1 MPKRKKIVGREC
13 REKDKLRKRQK
24 RQQKYQSSMNV
35 ITDEHMA
42 DSFVPCGTLDGA
54 VSAPPGNLPG
64 QGSMGL
70 PPIEE
75 KPLARVQASPRVKMH
90 SNAPRLSSP
99 QGSRLFVHHGDKA
112 LSPDSPVWVCTP
124 ARVPGHDDGF
134 KPSPAGQ
141 TQLDTSRMEETSS
154 TLKKD
159 EGYKDSIKEMKNE
172 RVLNGIFTVNK
183 ENFKSEKQD
192 VMYERQK
199 NEIVMEKCEKQVEL
213 ENTHDT
219 QRIIIETDKN
229 MIRQNIFEMLESE
242 LFEKQCTYVN
252 GVNKNLDDLC
262 DWQKDECVDDF
273 KIPKMENENVSCE
286 EITLFDMNNDNEEQK
301 ASGETKLGCPIY
313 VQGSFHQGDPMFGAN
328 AGSQCVANC
337 LAGLA
342 YHKAKCA
349 EYWKTMD
356 MNKILVTGDELYSYL
371 QRSSS
376 ITNRYLLVEELPE
389 LFECFDRSYEFTTM
403 RSLTSVILSEE
414 GFDYSDFGAYCLEE
428 ALQLALT
435 GTDGCFVCFG
445 GNTLVIG
452 KTEDGFFTFDS
463 HSRSSEGLL
472 SVNGKSTR
480 VLFENLDRVCAYLQ
494 ALARSMGYI
503 RNVEC
508 NVTGAYCK
516 MKCVSETRSQ
526 FDQKRE
532 DISSEKLSFDESP
545 RNAFPSHITS
555 FDAGIENDDLVFISI
570 EDEQFNFVPLI
581 SDTKKVIC
589 RKLKIPFLCYGVP
602 PENQP
607 FEKQL
612 GKPCDEHKISGDG
625 NCFFRAV
632 SFSLTNSEDYHYDLR
647 SAVCKHML
655 ENEDYFL
662 SFLRRGERSVK
673 DHVLMSS
680 MEKNGTWATEIEI
693 KAMSHL
699 LGVDIYTFSNNRWLK
714 FSAEGV
720 GVSVTEKRLGAI
732 YLCHNHQT
740 HYNVALDVCGRE
752 LEKINTVVLQSSQ
765 YNLRYVKRRQN
776 RERMQIK
783 RINPSKMIKKDSAES
798 TRRQSLRRKYRE
810 DLEFRNKKLT
820 IACKKYKEDT
830 EFQTLVRTRNRER
843 YQNDTIYKSKT
854 KSRCKN
860 MYEGNVENKE
870 KKKMASV
877 KKYATNQVHKENV
890 KMRSIQKYK
899 TDNIH
904 RENMKKKS
912 IMKYKTDDKHKD
924 DVKRRFVKK
933 YSTDSTY
940 RDEVKRKSKKKYKSD
955 IEHREQVKK
964 RSSEKYRNDE
974 QHKINV
980 KQRALERYRSNEEYR
995 NKVNSAGT
1003 KRYRANKNFR
1013 ERVLASRAK
1022 RYSVDVAFRSNAK
1035 ACSKKSYNSS
1045 SDAKKLKKKTVKL
1058 HRAARLANLQKE
1070 EEVLALFKE
1079 NTFKGIDFTCCC
1091 CNRLLFVNQVHKCD
1105 RQIYHKSECAAH
1117 VADLCIQENCL
1128 HQCTQSCPEDCSKS
1142 TLWICYTCHRKIL
1155 SGNIPAEATVNN
1167 MFLEDIP
1174 GELRDLNSLEQ
1185 HLIALHIPFMKVM
1198 ALPQGGQRNI
1208 HGPVVCVPSDL
1219 KKATSLPLKH
1229 GDDLLLRVKLK
1240 RKLNYRGYFEYQF
1253 VNPNHVFTA
1262 LNYLKKNNQWYKTVK
1277 IDTNWRKDDTDDD
1290 FKDEDQDQ
1298 EKAADDENDEIQY
1311 VATDTCLQPVDIA
1324 QEVLDHYFD
1333 DIYNIAPG
1341 EGRNPVRMLQ
1351 EPGNEAKTF
1360 PCHFPSGKFSWN
1372 EERATRIT
1380 LARYFN
1386 NRLMNA
1392 DDRFAKDSNYIF
1404 FSQFMSELNQ
1414 VIEKTQ
1420 ISIRKSVSKMGTGKL
1435 VTSDMVQDPDILRT
1449 LLQNDEALR
1458 FMQPIRG
1465 TPAYWSSAQKDLFA
1479 MLRQLGIPTWF
1490 CSFSAAEHRWN
1501 DAIRTILKQQNDNRN
1516 PNTMDWSEKNETL
1529 RSNPVTVARMFEH
1542 RFHVFHR
1549 DVVCSPSNP
1558 IGKVVDFFQRVE
1570 FQQRGSPHMHCLYW
1584 VENAPRLEENGEKA
1598 VCDFIDKHVTCEVP
1612 SENDDPVLRSIV
1624 LAVQQ
1629 HSKKHSKS
1637 CRKKG
1642 TECRFNYPRPPSQ
1655 STFISSPCD
1664 EDEAEIPQ
1672 QATLSNISKSRAK
1685 DILMAVWN
1693 EVQSESNE
1701 LKSTEEIFS
1710 KISLTQEMYEE
1721 AHNMLTKKKSIIL
1734 KRNPSDLWINQY
1746 NPCLLK
1752 CWDANMDIQFVLDP
1766 FSCIVYIISYISKSE
1781 REMGMLIKQTKVEAE
1796 EGNLDAHQTL
1806 KRIGSAY
1813 LHHREVSVQEAVYR
1827 VCNLKMKECSRKVVF
1842 VPIGENPTRLSK
1854 PLSQLKR
1861 QKRESYE
1868 NNEDVDED
1876 DNEIWMTNII
1886 ERYENRPDMPLFHNT
1901 CLAEF
1906 CSEFR
1911 VLAKSQLPKN
1921 ENKNVFELQ
1930 NSKGYIQKR
1939 TRTMPAVI
1947 RYPRF
1952 NAEKTSEKYYQSL
1965 LQLFLPH
1972 WNETQMKPPGF
1983 DLYETFYGTGHIR
1996 IKGKQSVQSVKS
2008 VVDTNHARYAANEE
2022 VLNEAMETFENIGEP
2037 EDAWANLCPETEVM
2051 RDECVVDKNKADGL
2065 LENVAAEIPDMQNET
2080 NSDVL
2085 YHIQQ
2090 NNHSR
2095 EEILPVLQNLNER
2108 QKDIFY
2114 HVRNWCLGKIAG
2126 EKLDP
2131 LHIFITGG
2139 AGTGKSHVVKAI
2151 HYEASRLFAPSLF
2164 SPDGVSV
2171 LLTAFTGTA
2180 AFNIGGNTLHHVF
2193 ALTKYLPLPYQPL
2206 KEQSLSELRVQLRDL
2221 QILVID
2227 EVSMV
2232 YKKLLFYIHER
2243 LVQIKKCKQPF
2254 GGVSV
2259 IAVGDFY
2266 QLPPVKQRKD
2276 ERLYKEN
2283 TSYPVDFWRDF
2294 FKIIELSEIMRQRQ
2308 DVPFATALNNLRIRE
2323 PDQPLTNETQV
2334 VIADCV
2340 REGPEDVLHVF
2351 STNEEVNTYNL
2362 TMLRKTCEDLVEIE
2376 VQDFHKNAT
2385 TGKLTMREKPLKGS
2399 KTDSLGST
2407 LLLAVNARVMLTR
2420 NCDVKDGLVN
2430 GVVGYVAHFQ
2440 YDENTSNVKGI
2451 GVIFDNKNVGKQ
2463 SGRKTQRGN
2472 VVLVQR
2478 VQEEMIEKKSRT
2490 VMRHQFPLRLAWACT
2505 AHKVQGMTVEKVVV
2519 NLDRTFSPGQ
2529 AYVALSRVTS
2539 QQGLFIETVN
2549 ESGLLKK
2556 MYADSGVKTGL
2567 SEMPVLRL
2575 QTYPLNSSECNT
2587 VVLHN
2592 IQSLH
2597 CHFPDFERDIR
2608 FRDAEIICLTETWL
2622 RSEQITA
2629 CFDIEDYSF
2638 HHKAREDLYDNTND
2652 QTQKHRL
2659 ARGGGVALYIKNS
2672 KVEKIVSSLPVKNVE
2687 GIAVRLVEDAV
2698 LIITIYRPN
2707 TLSVPQFIDRLQ
2719 NIIEY
2724 YRKNNEHLI
2733 FHGDFNE
2740 DAKSGGPIQTFMS
2753 SLGFR
2758 QVVNFCTT
2766 EKGTILDHVYVS
2778 GPIQIEVCRLPTY
2791 YSYHDAVVL
2800 KLLTRK

>member
-1 MPKRKKIVGREC
+1 MPKRKKIDDRKR

-24 RQQKYQSSMNV
+24 RQQKCQSSKEV
-35 ITDEHMA
+35 LSDEPVA

-75 KPLARVQASPRVKMH
+75 KPLARVQASPSVKMH

-99 QGSRLFVHHGDKA
+99 RGSRLFVHHGDKA
-112 LSPDSPVWVCTP
+112 LSPDSPAWVCTP

-159 EGYKDSIKEMKNE
+159 EGYKDSIKESIKDSIKEMKYE
-172 RVLNGIFTVNK
+172 RVSNGNFTVLK
-183 ENFKSEKQD
+183 GNFKSEKLD
-192 VMYERQK
+192 VMCERQK
-199 NEIVMEKCEKQVEL
+199 NEIAMDKCEKQEKL

-219 QRIIIETDKN
+219 QRNVYEREKN
-229 MIRQNIFEMLESE
+229 MIRQNIFERLESE
-242 LFEKQCTYVN
+242 IFEKQCTYVKE
-252 GVNKNLDDLC
+252 VDENLNDLC
-262 DWQKDECVDDF
+262 DWQKDKGVDTF
-273 KIPKMENENVSCE
+273 KSKTQKMENDNVSCE
-286 EITLFDMNNDNEEQK
+286 HITLFDTLNDNEEQK
-301 ASGETKLGCPIY
+301 ASGESKSKSVIY

-328 AGSQCVANC
+328 AGSQCVAIC
-337 LAGLA
+337 LAGLS
-342 YHKAKCA
+342 YHKAKSSK
-349 EYWKTMD
+349 YWKTMD
-356 MNKILVTGDELYSYL
+356 MNKILVTGDELYTYL

-376 ITNRYLLVEELPE
+376 ITNRYLLVEELPQ
-389 LFECFDRSYEFTTM
+389 LFECFDRSYEFKMQRT
-403 RSLTSVILSEE
+403 LTSVILSEE
-414 GFDYSDFGAYCLEE
+414 GFNYSDFGAYCLKE
-428 ALQLALT
+428 ALQLAVT
-435 GTDGCFVCFG
+435 ETDGCFVCFG
-445 GNTLVIG
+445 GNTLLIG

-463 HSRSSEGLL
+463 HSRSSQGLL
-472 SVNGKSTR
+472 SVSGKSTR
-480 VLFENLDRVCAYLQ
+480 VLFKNTEQVCVYLQ

-508 NVTGAYCK
+508 NLTGVHCK

-526 FDQKRE
+526 FEQKQE
-532 DISSEKLSFDESP
+532 DISYGTPPFDESS
-545 RNAFPSHITS
+545 RNAFQSQMTG
-555 FDAGIENDDLVFISI
+555 FDAGIEHDDLIFVSC
-570 EDEQFNFVPLI
+570 EDEQFSFVPLI
-581 SDTKKVIC
+581 SDTKREIC
-589 RKLKIPFLCYGVP
+589 GNLNIPFLCFGSP
-602 PENQP
+602 LENQP
-607 FEKQL
+607 FEKEL
-612 GKPCDEHKISGDG
+612 GKPCNEHKISGDG

-647 SAVCKHML
+647 NAVCKHLL
-655 ENEDYFL
+655 ENEDYFQ
-662 SFLRRGERSVK
+662 SFLRAGARSVV

-680 MEKNGTWATEIEI
+680 MEKTGTWATEVEI

-699 LGVDIYTFSNNRWLK
+699 LGVDIYTFSNNHWLK
-714 FSAEGV
+714 FSAERV
-720 GVSVTEKRLGAI
+720 GVSVTERRLGAI
-732 YLCHNHQT
+732 YLCHNHQN
-740 HYNVALDVCGRE
+740 HYDVALDVCGRE
-752 LEKINTVVLQSSQ
+752 LETVHTAVLQSSSFDLN
-765 YNLRYVKRRQN
+765 YMKKRQN
-776 RERMQIK
+776 RERMQTK
-783 RINPSKMIKKDSAES
+783 RINLSKLIKKDSAAS

-810 DLEFRNKKLT
+810 DLEFRNKKLVM
-820 IACKKYKEDT
+820 AYRKYKEDN
-830 EFQTLVRTRNRER
+830 EFQTHVKARNKER
-843 YQNDTIYKSKT
+843 YRNDPLYNSKT

-860 MYEGNVENKE
+860 MYEGNVENRE
-870 KKKMASV
+870 KKKQASV
-877 KKYATNQVHKENV
+877 KKYATNKAHKENV
-890 KMRSIQKYK
+890 KMRSTQKYK
-899 TDNIH
+899 TDNVH
-904 RENMKKKS
+904 RENIKTRS
-912 IMKYKTDDKHKD
+912 IMKYKTDDKHKE
-924 DVKRRFVKK
+924 DVKRRSV
-933 YSTDSTY
+933 T
-940 RDEVKRKSKKKYKSD
+940 KYKID
-955 IEHREQVKK
+955 EEHRKQVKK
-964 RSSEKYRNDE
+964 SSTEKYRNDE
-974 QHKINV
+974 QHRIDV
-980 KQRALERYRSNEEYR
+980 KRRALEKHRSNEEYR

-1035 ACSKKSYNSS
+1035 ARSKNSYNSS
-1045 SDAKKLKKKTVKL
+1045 SDAKRMKKMTV
-1058 HRAARLANLQKE
+1058 NLQRTARRAKLQDE
-1070 EEVLALFKE
+1070 EEVLELFKE

-1091 CNRLLFVNQVHKCD
+1091 CNRLLFVNQVQKCD
-1105 RQIYHKSECAAH
+1105 RHIYQKSKLAAH
-1117 VADLCIQENCL
+1117 IADLCIQENCL
-1128 HQCTQSCPEDCSKS
+1128 HQCTESCSEDCSKS

-1174 GELRDLNSLEQ
+1174 RELKDLNSLEQ

-1198 ALPQGGQRNI
+1198 ALPQGGQRNV
-1208 HGPVVCVPSDL
+1208 HGPVVCVPSDM
-1219 KKATSLPLKH
+1219 KKAASLPLKN

-1253 VNPNHVFTA
+1253 VNTNHVFTA
-1262 LNYLKKNNQWYKTVK
+1262 LNYLKKNNQWYKSVR
-1277 IDTNWRKDDTDDD
+1277 IDTDWGKDYTDDED
-1290 FKDEDQDQ
+1290 FKDEGQEQ
-1298 EKAADDENDEIQY
+1298 EKAADDESDEIQQ
-1311 VATDTCLQPVDIA
+1311 VAIDTCLQPVDIA

-1360 PCHFPSGKFSWN
+1360 PYHFPTGKFSWN

-1404 FSQFMSELNQ
+1404 FSQYMSELNQ

-1420 ISIRKSVSKMGTGKL
+1420 ISIRKSVSKFGTGKL
-1435 VTSDMVQDPDILRT
+1435 VTSDMVQDPEILRT
-1449 LLQNDEALR
+1449 LLQKDEALR

-1465 TPAYWSSAQKDLFA
+1465 TPAYWSCAQKDLFA

-1501 DAIRTILKQQNDNRN
+1501 DAIRTILKQQNDNRD

-1549 DVVCSPSNP
+1549 DVVCSPSSP
-1558 IGKVVDFFQRVE
+1558 IGKVVDYFQRVE

-1584 VENAPRLEENGEKA
+1584 VENAPRLEEHGEKA

-1612 SENDDPVLRSIV
+1612 SEKDDPVLRSTV

-1655 STFISSPCD
+1655 CTFISSPCD
-1664 EDEAEIPQ
+1664 EDDKKENPE
-1672 QATLSNISKSRAK
+1672 QAKLSNIGKSRAK

-1693 EVQSESNE
+1693 EVQNESNE
-1701 LKSTEEIFS
+1701 LKSIEEIFS

-1721 AHNMLTKKKSIIL
+1721 AYNVLTKKKSIIL
-1734 KRNPSDLWINQY
+1734 KRNPSELWINQY

-1781 REMGMLIKQTKVEAE
+1781 REMGMLLKQTKIEAE

-1813 LHHREVSVQEAVYR
+1813 LHHREVSVQEAVYH

-1842 VPIGENPTRLSK
+1842 VPVGENPTRLSK

-1861 QKRESYE
+1861 QKRESHE
-1868 NNEDVDED
+1868 DNEEVDED

-1886 ERYENRPDMPLFHNT
+1886 ERYENRPNKILFHKM

-1911 VLAKSQLPKN
+1911 VLAKSQVPKN

-1939 TRTMPAVI
+1939 TRTMPAII

-1972 WNETQMKPPGF
+1972 WNETQLKPPGF
-1983 DLYETFYGTGHIR
+1983 DLYEEFYANGHIK
-1996 IKGKQSVQSVKS
+1996 IKGNQSVQSVKS
-2008 VVDTNHARYAANEE
+2008 LVDMNHARYAANEE
-2022 VLNEAMETFENIGEP
+2022 VITEAMETFENIGEP
-2037 EDAWANLCPETEVM
+2037 EDAWANLCPETEMM
-2051 RDECVVDKNKADGL
+2051 RDECAVKKDKVDSL
-2065 LENVAAEIPDMQNET
+2065 LENVAEEIPDMQNET

-2090 NNHSR
+2090 NCHSR

-2114 HVRNWCLGKIAG
+2114 HVRNWCVAKIAG

-2164 SPDGVSV
+2164 SPDGVPV

-2180 AFNIGGNTLHHVF
+2180 AFNIGGSTLHHVF

-2294 FKIIELSEIMRQRQ
+2294 FKVIELSEIMRQRE

-2323 PDQPLTNETQV
+2323 SDQTIENETQLI
-2334 VIADCV
+2334 IADCI

-2351 STNEEVNTYNL
+2351 STNEEVNTYNV
-2362 TMLRKTCEDLVEIE
+2362 TMLRKSCEDLVEIE
-2376 VQDFHKNAT
+2376 AQDYQKNAT
-2385 TGKLTMREKPLKGS
+2385 TGKLTLREKPLKGQ
-2399 KTDSLGST
+2399 KTDSLGSS

-2430 GVVGYVAHFQ
+2430 GVVGYITHFQ
-2440 YDENTSNVKGI
+2440 YGENTSNVVGI

-2463 SGRKTQRGN
+2463 SGRKTQKGN
-2472 VVLVQR
+2472 VVLIER
-2478 VQEEMIEKKSRT
+2478 VQEEMIEKKPRT

-2539 QQGLFIETVN
+2539 QQGLFIETEN
-2549 ESGLLKK
+2549 ENGLLKK
-2556 MYADSGVKTGL
+2556 IYADSGVKTALG
-2567 SEMPVLRL
+2567 EMPKLHL
-2575 QTYPLNSSECNT
+2575 QAYPLNSSECNT
-2587 VVLHN
+2587 IILHN

-2597 CHFPDFERDIR
+2597 GHFPDFEHDIR

-2622 RSEQITA
+2622 RSEQNTA
-2629 CFDIEDYSF
+2629 YFDIEDYSF

-2659 ARGGGVALYIKNS
+2659 ARGGGVAMYTKDNEIQ
-2672 KVEKIVSSLPVKNVE
+2672 KIVSSLPVKNVE
-2687 GIAVRLVEDAV
+2687 GIAVRIVKHAV
-2698 LIITIYRPN
+2698 LIVTIYRPN
-2707 TLSVPQFIDRLQ
+2707 TLSVPQFLDRLQ

-2724 YRKNNEHLI
+2724 YRKCNKHLI

-2753 SLGFR
+2753 NLGFR

-2766 EKGTILDHVYVS
+2766 ERGTILDHVYVS
-2778 GPIQIEVCRLPTY
+2778 GHIQIEVSRLPTY
-2791 YSYHDAVVL
+2791 YSYHDAVIL
-2800 KLLTRK
+2800 KLLT